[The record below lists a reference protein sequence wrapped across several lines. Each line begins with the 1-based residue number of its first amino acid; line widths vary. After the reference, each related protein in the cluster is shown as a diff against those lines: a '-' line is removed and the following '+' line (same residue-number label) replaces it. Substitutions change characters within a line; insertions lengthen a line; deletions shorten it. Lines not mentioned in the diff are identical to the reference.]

1 MLMLVYAINAQ
12 EKLAD
17 CSMVGVVWQRKS
29 KKVEAKKIGMR
40 EEGPRRYPLST
51 LSL

>member
-1 MLMLVYAINAQ
+1 MDFCYAMLMLVYAINAQ

-17 CSMVGVVWQRKS
+17 CSMVGVVC

-40 EEGPRRYPLST
+40 EEGPRHYPLH
-51 LSL
+51 L